1 MDIILLGVIF
11 LGRRRST
18 MRIGT
23 NTMALFAFRQMGIHQ
38 NQMMTAMMRLSSGK
52 RINSAKDDAAGLAI
66 SERMRAQI
74 RGLNQA
80 SRNAQDGISLI
91 QTAEGGL
98 NESHAILQRMR
109 EITVQAGNDTL
120 TSNDRLKLQDEFD
133 ELIEGLNDIGERT
146 EFNTQS
152 LLDGSFKDK
161 KLQIGANSGQ
171 FMEISINDMTSDGLS
186 LTDLSLSSHEDS
198 GETLSVLDTA
208 IESVSRERSRLGAM
222 ENRLGHTI
230 SNLDNQ
236 AFNLTNAESRIRDAD
251 MGKEIMNMVK
261 HNILNQAAQMMLAM
275 SIRQP
280 QSILQLLNSQ

>member
-1 MDIILLGVIF
+1 
-11 LGRRRST
+11 

-23 NTMALFAFRQMGIHQ
+23 NAMALFAYRQMGLHQ

-80 SRNAQDGISLI
+80 ARNAQDGISLI

-133 ELIEGLNDIGERT
+133 ELIEGFNDIGKRT

-186 LTDLSLSSHEDS
+186 LTNLSLGSHEEA

-251 MGKEIMNMVK
+251 MAKEIMNMVK

>member
-1 MDIILLGVIF
+1 MQI
-11 LGRRRST
+11 R
-18 MRIGT
+18 T
-23 NTMALFAFRQMGIHQ
+23 NTMALFVYRQMGLHQ
-38 NQMMTAMMRLSSGK
+38 NHMMTAMMRLSSGK

-109 EITVQAGNDTL
+109 ELTVQAGNDTL
-120 TSNDRLKLQDEFD
+120 TDSDRLKLQDEFD
-133 ELIEGLNDIGERT
+133 ELIEGLNDIGRGT

-161 KLQIGANSGQ
+161 KLQVGANSGQ
-171 FMEISINDMTSDGLS
+171 YIEISINDMTSEGLS
-186 LTDLSLSSHEDS
+186 LKDLSLGSHEKANK
-198 GETLSVLDTA
+198 TLSVLDEA

-251 MGKEIMNMVK
+251 MAKEMMMFVK
-261 HNILNQAAQMMLAM
+261 HNVLNQAAQMVLAM
-275 SIRQP
+275 SMQQP
-280 QSILQLLNSQ
+280 QSILQLLNS

>member
-1 MDIILLGVIF
+1 
-11 LGRRRST
+11 

-38 NQMMTAMMRLSSGK
+38 NQMMTAMIRLSSGK

-133 ELIEGLNDIGERT
+133 ELIKGLNDIGKRT

-171 FMEISINDMTSDGLS
+171 FMEISIKDMTSEGLS
-186 LTDLSLSSHEDS
+186 LTDDDLSLGSHEEA
-198 GETLSVLDTA
+198 GKTLSVLDTA

-251 MGKEIMNMVK
+251 MAKEIMNMVK

>member
-1 MDIILLGVIF
+1 
-11 LGRRRST
+11 

-23 NTMALFAFRQMGIHQ
+23 NTMALFAFRQMGLHQ

-80 SRNAQDGISLI
+80 ARNAQNGIALI
-91 QTAEGGL
+91 QTVEGGL

-109 EITVQAGNDTL
+109 ELTVQAGNDTL
-120 TSNDRLKLQDEFD
+120 TDDDRLKLQDEFD
-133 ELIEGLNDIGERT
+133 ELVEGLDDIGKRT

-161 KLQIGANSGQ
+161 KLQVGANSGQ
-171 FMEISINDMTSDGLS
+171 FMEISINDMTSDDLS
-186 LTDLSLSSHEDS
+186 LTDLSLGSHDEA
-198 GETLSVLDTA
+198 GATLSVLDTV
-208 IESVSRERSRLGAM
+208 IESVSRERSRLGAV

-251 MGKEIMNMVK
+251 MAKEIMNMVK

-275 SIRQP
+275 SMSRP

>member
-1 MDIILLGVIF
+1 
-11 LGRRRST
+11 

-23 NTMALFAFRQMGIHQ
+23 NTMALFAYRQMGIHQ

-133 ELIEGLNDIGERT
+133 ELIKGLNDIGKRT

-171 FMEISINDMTSDGLS
+171 FMEISINDMTSNGLN
-186 LTDLSLSSHEDS
+186 LTDDLSLGSHEEA
-198 GETLSVLDTA
+198 GKTLSVLDTA

-251 MGKEIMNMVK
+251 MAKEIMNMVK
-261 HNILNQAAQMMLAM
+261 HNILHQAAQMMLAM
-275 SIRQP
+275 SMQQP

>member
-1 MDIILLGVIF
+1 
-11 LGRRRST
+11 

-23 NTMALFAFRQMGIHQ
+23 NTMALFAFRQMGLHQ

-74 RGLNQA
+74 RGLNQSA
-80 SRNAQDGISLI
+80 RNAQDGISLI

-120 TSNDRLKLQDEFD
+120 TSSDRLKLQDEFD
-133 ELIEGLNDIGERT
+133 ELIEGLNDIGKRT

-161 KLQIGANSGQ
+161 KLQVGANSGQ

-186 LTDLSLSSHEDS
+186 LTDLSLGSHEEA
-198 GETLSVLDTA
+198 GETLSFLDTA

-251 MGKEIMNMVK
+251 MAKEIMIMVK

-275 SIRQP
+275 SMSRP

>member
-1 MDIILLGVIF
+1 
-11 LGRRRST
+11 

-23 NTMALFAFRQMGIHQ
+23 NTMALFSYRQMGLHQ
-38 NQMMTAMMRLSSGK
+38 HQMMTAMTRLASGK

-98 NESHAILQRMR
+98 NETHAILQRMR
-109 EITVQAGNDTL
+109 ELTVQAANDTL
-120 TSNDRLKLQDEFD
+120 TTSDREKIQAEFD
-133 ELIEGLNDIGERT
+133 ELSKGLNDIGKRT

-152 LLDGSFKDK
+152 LLDGTFKDK

-171 FMEISINDMTSDGLS
+171 TISLSINDMTSDGLG
-186 LTDLSLSSHEDS
+186 LNDLSVKSHDDAND
-198 GETLSVLDTA
+198 TLTALDKS

-251 MGKEIMNMVK
+251 MAKEMMMFVK
-261 HNILNQAAQMMLAM
+261 HNILNQAAQMMLAQSM
-275 SIRQP
+275 QQP
-280 QSILQLLNSQ
+280 QSILQLLNS

>member
-1 MDIILLGVIF
+1 
-11 LGRRRST
+11 

-80 SRNAQDGISLI
+80 ARNAQDGISLI

-109 EITVQAGNDTL
+109 ELTVQAGNDTL
-120 TSNDRLKLQDEFD
+120 TDSDRLKLQDEFD
-133 ELIEGLNDIGERT
+133 ELIEGLNDIGKRT

-171 FMEISINDMTSDGLS
+171 FMEISINDMTSVGLS
-186 LTDLSLSSHEDS
+186 LTELSLGSHEEA

-251 MGKEIMNMVK
+251 MAKEIMNMVK

-275 SIRQP
+275 SMQQP

>member
-1 MDIILLGVIF
+1 
-11 LGRRRST
+11 

-120 TSNDRLKLQDEFD
+120 TSDDRLKLQDEFD
-133 ELIEGLNDIGERT
+133 ELIKGLNDIGKRT

-171 FMEISINDMTSDGLS
+171 FMEISIKDMTSDGLS
-186 LTDLSLSSHEDS
+186 LTNLSLTNLSLGSHEEA

-251 MGKEIMNMVK
+251 MAKEIMNMVK
-261 HNILNQAAQMMLAM
+261 HNILNQAAQMMLVM
-275 SIRQP
+275 SMQQP

>member
-1 MDIILLGVIF
+1 
-11 LGRRRST
+11 

-23 NTMALFAFRQMGIHQ
+23 NTMALFAYRQMGIHQ

-52 RINSAKDDAAGLAI
+52 RINSAKDDPAGLAI

-80 SRNAQDGISLI
+80 ARNAQDGVSLI

-109 EITVQAGNDTL
+109 ELTVQAGNDTL
-120 TSNDRLKLQDEFD
+120 TGSDRLKLQDEFD
-133 ELIEGLNDIGERT
+133 ELINGLNDIGKST

-152 LLDGSFKDK
+152 LLDDSFKDK

-171 FMEISINDMTSDGLS
+171 FMEISINDMTSDSLS
-186 LTDLSLSSHEDS
+186 LTDLSLSSHEEA

-251 MGKEIMNMVK
+251 MAKEMMNMVK
-261 HNILNQAAQMMLAM
+261 HNILNQAAQMMLVM
-275 SIRQP
+275 SMSQP
-280 QSILQLLNSQ
+280 QSILQLLNS